1 MVRTVVVN
9 LIRILKVRNTV
20 LALLISS
27 VILFALGLDF
37 SQKVLE
43 AVMLSL
49 NLILIIICAIRALL
63 VGRVL
68 ALMLNELDV
77 IL

>member
-9 LIRILKVRNTV
+9 FIRKLKVRNTV
-20 LALLISS
+20 LALLICS